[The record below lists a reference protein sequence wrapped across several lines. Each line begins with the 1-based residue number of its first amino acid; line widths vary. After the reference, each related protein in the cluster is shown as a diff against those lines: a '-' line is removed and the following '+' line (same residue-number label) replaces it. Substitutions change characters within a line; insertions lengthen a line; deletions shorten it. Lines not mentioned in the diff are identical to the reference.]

1 MKRQRETMKNVS
13 RIKFLHCFR
22 RPVIEDMMLEPRRRR
37 NQLMHLLIDEDDN
50 ERASV
55 KPPYARSR
63 KHSFSRMLKSALF
76 YTALARTI
84 RRKRSSSFR
93 NSLLTKHCP
102 SMDAEP
108 RGSLCD
114 NNDQKLIDDQA
125 NHFSSTSLSSG
136 SSSALEYVDCVS
148 KQWSH
153 GGFLYNGSSM
163 KQEQSPDHQDQSR
176 TKRAKLDMA
185 YLLFI
190 SLMGTVLCGRAY
202 AMVFALMWLL
212 VVTRRLCWSV
222 TDNDDDVRTGRQE
235 KVKVS
240 QAETDEKK

>member
-1 MKRQRETMKNVS
+1 MKNVS

-76 YTALARTI
+76 YTAL
-84 RRKRSSSFR
+84 
-93 NSLLTKHCP
+93 
-102 SMDAEP
+102 
-108 RGSLCD
+108 
-114 NNDQKLIDDQA
+114 KLIDDQA
-125 NHFSSTSLSSG
+125 NQFCSTSLSSG
-136 SSSALEYVDCVS
+136 SSLALEYVDCV
-148 KQWSH
+148 
-153 GGFLYNGSSM
+153 FAMSS
-163 KQEQSPDHQDQSR
+163 PCLVVWGV
-176 TKRAKLDMA
+176 T

-202 AMVFALMWLL
+202 AIVFALMWLL

-222 TDNDDDVRTGRQE
+222 TDNDDDHV
-235 KVKVS
+235 
-240 QAETDEKK
+240 ETDEKKRRKTVAQFMEVLGRMRERNRPKK